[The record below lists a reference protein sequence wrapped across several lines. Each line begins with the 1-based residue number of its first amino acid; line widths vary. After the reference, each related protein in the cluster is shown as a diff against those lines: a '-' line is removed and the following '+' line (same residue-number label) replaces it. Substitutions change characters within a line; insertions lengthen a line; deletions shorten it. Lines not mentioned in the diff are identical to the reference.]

1 MHLIDIDLKEPQVI
15 VVAPTRE
22 LAQQLYQATQHLAQF
37 KSNVKVSLFIGE
49 LTLKKTNNV
58 RIYNHNSSLV
68 HLHGLMI

>member
-1 MHLIDIDLKEPQVI
+1 MHLIDIDLQEPQVI

-49 LTLKKTNNV
+49 LTLKRQTTYAYTTT
-58 RIYNHNSSLV
+58 IHHWYTYTD
-68 HLHGLMI
+68 